1 MRKALIALVAVTSA
15 AIVLGAAG
23 AASRA
28 AAGRPLDA
36 PLGRFITGQIGRKMV
51 LASEL
56 NLTTEQRDG
65 IREIVLAHRAEIAA
79 VARPV
84 VEKRRALREAV
95 MADDPSPRKIRRA
108 AEDLG
113 DAVADAAVLA
123 AKIKGEIA
131 EILSP
136 EQLRLIKEHLADK
149 DAAVDGFLERVAEA
163 E

>member
-15 AIVLGAAG
+15 GMALGAAG
-23 AASRA
+23 AASGI
-28 AAGRPLDA
+28 AGKRPMDT
-36 PLGRFITGQIGRKMV
+36 PLGRFIVGQIGRKMV

-56 NLTTEQRDG
+56 NLTDEQRTG
-65 IREIVLAHRAEIAA
+65 IREIVLARRAEIAA
-79 VARPV
+79 VAKPV
-84 VEKRRALREAV
+84 VERRRALREAV
-95 MADDPSPRKIRRA
+95 LADEPNPRKIRRA

-131 EILSP
+131 EVLSP
-136 EQLRLIKEHLADK
+136 EQVKSIREHLADK